1 MGQSKGGGYEQL
13 GAMNQGQSSL
23 LAQLLSGAGSN
34 LGSGG
39 NLSQNPLYQQAVNAT
54 QQMLPGGNGFAPIQ
68 QQAMNNYQ
76 QNTVPSLLNSL
87 GSNAKSSSA
96 LNQALAASAGDLNTN
111 LAAQQSQMQLGAAGQ
126 AANLAQMPFQQG
138 LQASQVGLGTS
149 PFAYGAKQLPFWQQ
163 MLLGGIQA
171 SGKAAGSMAG
181 SAAFL

>member
-1 MGQSKGGGYEQL
+1 MGQSKGGGYEQI
-13 GAMNQGQSSL
+13 GALNQDQQTILS
-23 LAQLLSGAGSN
+23 QLLGGAQSN

-54 QQMLPGGNGFAPIQ
+54 QQLLPGGNGFAPIQ

-111 LAAQQSQMQLGAAGQ
+111 LAAQQSQMQMGAAGQ

-138 LQASQVGLGTS
+138 LQASQVGLGTA
-149 PFAYGAKQLPFWQQ
+149 PFAYGQKQLPFWQQ
-163 MLLGGIQA
+163 LLLGGTQA
-171 SGKAAGSMAG
+171 GGQVAGKYLGS
-181 SAAFL
+181 